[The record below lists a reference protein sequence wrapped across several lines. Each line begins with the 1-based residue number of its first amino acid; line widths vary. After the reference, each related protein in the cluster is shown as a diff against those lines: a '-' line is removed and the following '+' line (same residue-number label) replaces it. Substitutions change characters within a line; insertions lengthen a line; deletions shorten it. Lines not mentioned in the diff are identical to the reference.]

1 MCACASTKPGTTVRA
16 PRSTTRVRR
25 PHQRSAWAS
34 VPTATKQ
41 SPRTARARA
50 QVRSGR
56 AVKILPP
63 TRTTSAS
70 PGMSPHVPQ
79 ALDPRDRLPERL
91 VLLREHEPDE
101 PLPVLGVPVE
111 RTARDDRDSEPFDEV
126 HRERPVVGE
135 RERGEVRHD
144 VVRAGR
150 RSAVEARRLEA
161 ADEGVPLLLIRP
173 RELAV

>member
-1 MCACASTKPGTTVRA
+1 MCACASTNPGTTVR
-16 PRSTTRVRR
+16 PVRSTTRVRR
-25 PHQRSAWAS
+25 PAHRSACAS
-34 VPTATKQ
+34 VPTPTSR

-50 QVRSGR
+50 HVRSGP

-101 PLPVLGVPVE
+101 PLPVLRVAVE
-111 RTARDDRDSEPFDEV
+111 RASRDDRDPEPLDKV
-126 HRERPVVGE
+126 
-135 RERGEVRHD
+135 
-144 VVRAGR
+144 
-150 RSAVEARRLEA
+150 
-161 ADEGVPLLLIRP
+161 
-173 RELAV
+173 